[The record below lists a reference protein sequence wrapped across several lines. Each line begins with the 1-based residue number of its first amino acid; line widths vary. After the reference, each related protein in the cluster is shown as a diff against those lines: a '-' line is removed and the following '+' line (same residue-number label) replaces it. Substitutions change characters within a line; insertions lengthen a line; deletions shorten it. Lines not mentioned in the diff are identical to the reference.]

1 MATDPGF
8 PNLSTTM
15 KILLFCYIDRSIA
28 LRGAGKQDI
37 GSFNGFYGGILLL
50 WRDDLDTSLSTPQHI
65 EVFVKRIADE
75 DWMFTALYF
84 MRSAS

>member
-8 PNLSTTM
+8 PNLSTIAFAM
-15 KILLFCYIDRSIA
+15 KILLWN
-28 LRGAGKQDI
+28 LRGKDI

-75 DWMFTALYF
+75 DWMFTALY
-84 MRSAS
+84 

>member
-1 MATDPGF
+1 
-8 PNLSTTM
+8 
-15 KILLFCYIDRSIA
+15 LLH
-28 LRGAGKQDI
+28 LRGAGKLDI